1 MAGPLTG
8 VKVIDLTSMVSGP
21 LATLML
27 ADQGADVIKVENPGG
42 GDFARHVA
50 TRRGGFSA
58 SFVNNNRNK
67 RSVVLNLKD
76 PAGLT
81 AFKRL
86 AADADVVIQNFRPGV
101 AARIGVGEEVLRA
114 LNPRL
119 IYVSI
124 TGFGFDGPY
133 IQKPVFDPL
142 IQSLTGLTTVQAG
155 SDKDR
160 PRLVRTILPDKLTG
174 IQAAQAIT
182 AALFARERNGE
193 GQHITLSM
201 LDTIV
206 AFLWNSDMG
215 GHTFVG
221 DEAKEE
227 RAQSFI
233 DLIYETADSYISV
246 AAMHDKHW
254 RGLAKALNRPDF
266 LEDKRFKTPELRDIN
281 VDDRLNVTQEALRPH
296 TTDDL
301 LTLLEAN
308 DVPCAPVLTRTQM
321 RQHPQIDANGIIIE
335 LDHPQAGRLRQ
346 ARPPAVFSKT
356 EIEMRRGAPVYGA
369 DTATVLAEVGYGES
383 EISAM
388 FDQGAAIQAGSESDA
403 AD

>member
-1 MAGPLTG
+1 
-8 VKVIDLTSMVSGP
+8 
-21 LATLML
+21 
-27 ADQGADVIKVENPGG
+27 
-42 GDFARHVA
+42 
-50 TRRGGFSA
+50 
-58 SFVNNNRNK
+58 
-67 RSVVLNLKD
+67 
-76 PAGLT
+76 
-81 AFKRL
+81 
-86 AADADVVIQNFRPGV
+86 
-101 AARIGVGEEVLRA
+101 
-114 LNPRL
+114 
-119 IYVSI
+119 
-124 TGFGFDGPY
+124 
-133 IQKPVFDPL
+133 
-142 IQSLTGLTTVQAG
+142 
-155 SDKDR
+155 
-160 PRLVRTILPDKLTG
+160 
-174 IQAAQAIT
+174 
-182 AALFARERNGE
+182 
-193 GQHITLSM
+193 M

-321 RQHPQIDANGIIIE
+321 RQHPQIHANGIIIE

-356 EIEMRRGAPVYGA
+356 KIEMRRGAPVYGA
-369 DTATVLAEVGYGES
+369 DTATVLAETGYGES

-388 FDQGAAIQAGSESDA
+388 FDQGAAIQAGSKSDA

>member
-1 MAGPLTG
+1 
-8 VKVIDLTSMVSGP
+8 
-21 LATLML
+21 
-27 ADQGADVIKVENPGG
+27 
-42 GDFARHVA
+42 
-50 TRRGGFSA
+50 
-58 SFVNNNRNK
+58 
-67 RSVVLNLKD
+67 
-76 PAGLT
+76 
-81 AFKRL
+81 
-86 AADADVVIQNFRPGV
+86 
-101 AARIGVGEEVLRA
+101 
-114 LNPRL
+114 
-119 IYVSI
+119 
-124 TGFGFDGPY
+124 
-133 IQKPVFDPL
+133 
-142 IQSLTGLTTVQAG
+142 
-155 SDKDR
+155 
-160 PRLVRTILPDKLTG
+160 
-174 IQAAQAIT
+174 
-182 AALFARERNGE
+182 
-193 GQHITLSM
+193 M

-321 RQHPQIDANGIIIE
+321 RQHPQIHANGIIIE

-346 ARPPAVFSKT
+346 TRPPAVFSKT
-356 EIEMRRGAPVYGA
+356 DR
-369 DTATVLAEVGYGES
+369 
-383 EISAM
+383 
-388 FDQGAAIQAGSESDA
+388 DA
-403 AD
+403 ARCPHLRRQQRCWRKPAMAKAKSRRCLTKAPRYKRGQNPTRWMTLREDLG